1 MEEITA
7 KFTVPS
13 GEDEEIVKATF
24 NIETS
29 PTKLSELEDN
39 INLDSRFSVLTN
51 EINTL
56 KTSEDTEMTDI
67 VALIERRTE
76 NMIDL
81 LDE

>member
-1 MEEITA
+1 MDEITA
-7 KFTVPS
+7 RYTVP
-13 GEDEEIVKATF
+13 DTEEEVVTATF
-24 NIETS
+24 SIETS

-39 INLDSRFSVLTN
+39 INLDSRFTVLTN

-56 KTSEDTEMTDI
+56 KTSEDTEMTGI
-67 VALIERRTE
+67 VALIECRTE